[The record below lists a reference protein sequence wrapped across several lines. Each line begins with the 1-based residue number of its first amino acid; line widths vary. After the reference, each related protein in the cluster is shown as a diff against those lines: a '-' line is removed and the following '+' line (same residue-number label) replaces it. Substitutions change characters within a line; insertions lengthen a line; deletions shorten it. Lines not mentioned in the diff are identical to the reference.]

1 MVFAAAVAAPLLG
14 ELTRRFGLSV
24 VVLELLLGVAIGPQG
39 LGWAAPSGGVPYFAL
54 LGMAFL
60 FFVAG
65 LEIDL
70 EAIGGK
76 PLSLAMIGWL
86 IVFALALAV
95 AVGMRGAGLVEA
107 WVVVGIA
114 LATTALGVLVP
125 ILRDSAAL
133 ETPFGRH
140 VLALG
145 ALGELG
151 PILAMSLAL
160 SRQHT
165 VTGQTA
171 FTFLFIAIVLAVAWA
186 LVQGRNVPR
195 VLGVLRRTMT
205 QSSQLPIRTIML
217 IVGALALLADLL
229 GLDVALGA
237 LAAGMIIALATR
249 GLDRHLLHH
258 KIDAIGFGFLVPVF
272 FITSGMKLEVSAIF
286 GSAAGLAL
294 TGLFF
299 VGLLAVRLPLYAL
312 YRRMLGGRESAAL
325 TLYSATTLSLV
336 VALTQVAVDNGLMQA
351 AEAAPLVGGA
361 MLSVILFPIIALGLT
376 GQSVA
381 AVTVHARD
389 RDGL

>member
-1 MVFAAAVAAPLLG
+1 VVFAAAVAAPLLG